1 MDEEE
6 VQQPKQKINL
16 DSFFNRL
23 DTVEE
28 VANDGLKQSKLNVNA
43 IKANK
48 TLIDSISVS
57 IEAMRTE
64 IRDIANYIVIEKKFE
79 KDAAEDRRFE
89 AEDKEQKQK
98 MDERLKALLPE
109 KKQTVESPPE
119 EEKKGGGL
127 GGFMSGLLKVIGGLG
142 LIAGLAALVT
152 VALPVLGPILL
163 GALGI
168 GLTALVFTKLG
179 PPLVK
184 WVKGMFNKIKNFLG
198 NVFKPVEKIPVV
210 GKSLSGMLKG
220 GLVGGIGGVGSA
232 VAGALSGALA
242 AKGSGGSGGNGG
254 VTSNS
259 NMNLENG
266 ENVEKNLKKTLEKNN
281 LLEKENGKS
290 GGYTEEFPNEGGT
303 SEFSYSE
310 SADGSESNIKK
321 TYEGVP
327 NRIDLETGKTYILG
341 TEVTTDG
348 YNEFGALPE
357 ESKTNIDVLKEI
369 VKKHKVTKIEPE
381 SNNNKK
387 ELIQSFSKNSNDSST
402 VIANELTDISRQ
414 KDISSQIKNNQ
425 VPKNASQV
433 SSAEIKGTGTTVTY
447 VRALSNQY
455 LSIASNK
462 LPPEVARM
470 IQ

>member
-1 MDEEE
+1 MDEE
-6 VQQPKQKINL
+6 QSNKKIDIN
-16 DSFFNRL
+16 SFFDRT
-23 DTVEE
+23 DEVEE
-28 VANDGLKQSKLNVNA
+28 VANKALKQSSLSMNA
-43 IKANK
+43 VKANQ
-48 TLIDSISVS
+48 TLINSISVS

-64 IRDIANYIVIEKKFE
+64 IRDIANYIVIEKKLE

-89 AEDKEQKQK
+89 EEDKAQKAK

-109 KKQTVESPPE
+109 KKQTVESPS
-119 EEKKGGGL
+119 EEKKGG

-142 LIAGLAALVT
+142 LIAGIAALAT

-163 GALGI
+163 GALGV
-168 GLTALVFTKLG
+168 GLVGLVIAKIG

-184 WVKGMFNKIKNFLG
+184 WVKGMFNKIKNFLDR
-198 NVFKPVEKIPVV
+198 VFKPVEKIPVV
-210 GKSLSGMLKG
+210 GKPLKGMLIG
-220 GLVGGIGGVGSA
+220 GLIGGIGGVGVA
-232 VAGALSGALA
+232 AAGALMGAL
-242 AKGSGGSGGNGG
+242 KGASGGEGGSNGG
-254 VTSNS
+254 VTSDS
-259 NMNLENG
+259 NMSLESENG
-266 ENVEKNLKKTLEKNN
+266 SEKKLEKKLEKQN
-281 LLEKENGKS
+281 LLEKKNGNS

-321 TYEGVP
+321 TYEGVT
-327 NRIDLETGKTYILG
+327 NRIDRETGKTYILG

-381 SNNNKK
+381 SNNNNK
-387 ELIQSFSKNSNDSST
+387 ELIQSFNKNSST
-402 VIANELTDISRQ
+402 GGENTNSVDNLMKQKTIAQ
-414 KDISSQIKNNQ
+414 NNNINI
-425 VPKNASQV
+425 PKNASQV
-433 SSAEIKGTGTTVTY
+433 SAAEIKGTGTTVSY
-447 VRALSNQY
+447 VRTLSNQY
-455 LSIASNK
+455 LSISNNK

>member
-28 VANDGLKQSKLNVNA
+28 VANNGLKQSTLNINA

-64 IRDIANYIVIEKKFE
+64 IRDIANYIVIEKKLE
-79 KDAAEDRRFE
+79 KDAEEDRRFE

-152 VALPVLGPILL
+152 VALPALVPILL

-184 WVKGMFNKIKNFLG
+184 WVKGMFNKIKNFLS
-198 NVFKPVEKIPVV
+198 NIFKPVEKVPVV
-210 GKSLSGMLKG
+210 GKPLKGMLIG
-220 GLVGGIGGVGSA
+220 GLVGGIGGVGNA
-232 VAGALSGALA
+232 AAGALSGALA

-254 VTSNS
+254 NGTVTSDS
-259 NMNLENG
+259 NMSLESKNG
-266 ENVEKNLKKTLEKNN
+266 VEKNLEKTLEKQN
-281 LLEKENGKS
+281 LLEKETKS
-290 GGYTEEFPNEGGT
+290 
-303 SEFSYSE
+303 
-310 SADGSESNIKK
+310 
-321 TYEGVP
+321 
-327 NRIDLETGKTYILG
+327 
-341 TEVTTDG
+341 
-348 YNEFGALPE
+348 
-357 ESKTNIDVLKEI
+357 
-369 VKKHKVTKIEPE
+369 
-381 SNNNKK
+381 
-387 ELIQSFSKNSNDSST
+387 QSND
-402 VIANELTDISRQ
+402 INF
-414 KDISSQIKNNQ
+414 K
-425 VPKNASQV
+425 
-433 SSAEIKGTGTTVTY
+433 
-447 VRALSNQY
+447 SN
-455 LSIASNK
+455 
-462 LPPEVARM
+462 
-470 IQ
+470 

>member
-28 VANDGLKQSKLNVNA
+28 VANNGLKQSTLNVNA

-48 TLIDSISVS
+48 TLIESISVS

-64 IRDIANYIVIEKKFE
+64 IREIANYIVIEKKFE

-184 WVKGMFNKIKNFLG
+184 WVKGMFNKIKNFLS

-210 GKSLSGMLKG
+210 GKPLKG
-220 GLVGGIGGVGSA
+220 LTGTIVGGIGGVGNA
-232 VAGALSGALA
+232 VANALSGALKA
-242 AKGSGGSGGNGG
+242 REGGSGDGGNGT
-254 VTSNS
+254 VTSDS
-259 NMNLENG
+259 NMSLESENG
-266 ENVEKNLKKTLEKNN
+266 IEKKLEKTLEKQN
-281 LLEKENGKS
+281 LLEKETK
-290 GGYTEEFPNEGGT
+290 
-303 SEFSYSE
+303 
-310 SADGSESNIKK
+310 SESNNINFKSEFK
-321 TYEGVP
+321 EGNYEFSSSEKDGVTSTSSKFEGQA
-327 NRIDLETGKTYILG
+327 RFDLETGKAYILG
-341 TEVTTDG
+341 EEVTHEG
-348 YNEFGALPE
+348 YNEYINLPE
-357 ESKTNIDVLKEI
+357 KERLSKDGMMRIIEKYA
-369 VKKHKVTKIEPE
+369 VTKIEPE

-387 ELIQSFSKNSNDSST
+387 ELIQSFSKNSNAIST

-425 VPKNASQV
+425 VPNNAPQV
-433 SSAEIKGTGTTVTY
+433 SSAEIKGTGTTVSY

-455 LSIASNK
+455 LSIANNK
-462 LPPEVARM
+462 FPPEVARM

>member
-28 VANDGLKQSKLNVNA
+28 VANDGLKQSTLNVNA

-64 IRDIANYIVIEKKFE
+64 IREIANYIVIEKKFE

-152 VALPVLGPILL
+152 VALPALVPILL

-184 WVKGMFNKIKNFLG
+184 WVKGMFNKIKNFLS

-210 GKSLSGMLKG
+210 GKPLKSMLTG
-220 GLVGGIGGVGSA
+220 GLVGGIGGVGNA
-232 VAGALSGALA
+232 VAGALSGALKA
-242 AKGSGGSGGNGG
+242 REGGSGDGGNGT
-254 VTSNS
+254 VTSDS
-259 NMNLENG
+259 NMSLESENG
-266 ENVEKNLKKTLEKNN
+266 VEKKLEKTLEKQN
-281 LLEKENGKS
+281 LLEKETKS
-290 GGYTEEFPNEGGT
+290 QSNDINFK
-303 SEFSYSE
+303 SEFKEGSYEFSSSE
-310 SADGSESNIKK
+310 KDGVTSTSSKF
-321 TYEGVP
+321 EGQARFDVK
-327 NRIDLETGKTYILG
+327 TGKAYILG
-341 TEVTTDG
+341 EEVTHEG
-348 YNEFGALPE
+348 YNEYINLPE
-357 ESKTNIDVLKEI
+357 KERLSKDGMMRIIEKYA
-369 VKKHKVTKIEPE
+369 VTKIEPE
-381 SNNNKK
+381 INNNKK
-387 ELIQSFSKNSNDSST
+387 ELIQSFSKNSST
-402 VIANELTDISRQ
+402 GGENVQRVGDALIGKKINANPSMF
-414 KDISSQIKNNQ
+414 

-433 SSAEIKGTGTTVTY
+433 SSAEIKGTGTTVSY
-447 VRALSNQY
+447 IRALSNQY
-455 LSIASNK
+455 LSIANNK

>member
-28 VANDGLKQSKLNVNA
+28 VANNGLKQSTLNINA

-64 IRDIANYIVIEKKFE
+64 IRDIANYIVIEKKLE
-79 KDAAEDRRFE
+79 KDAEEDRRFE

-152 VALPVLGPILL
+152 VALPALVPILL

-184 WVKGMFNKIKNFLG
+184 WVKGMFNKIKNFLS
-198 NVFKPVEKIPVV
+198 NIFKPVEKVPVV
-210 GKSLSGMLKG
+210 GKPLKGMLIG
-220 GLVGGIGGVGSA
+220 GLVGGIGGVGNA
-232 VAGALSGALA
+232 AAGALSGALA

-259 NMNLENG
+259 NMNLETG
-266 ENVEKNLKKTLEKNN
+266 ENVEKNLEKTLEKQN
-281 LLEKENGKS
+281 LLEKETKS
-290 GGYTEEFPNEGGT
+290 QSNDINFK
-303 SEFSYSE
+303 SEFKEGNYEFSSSE
-310 SADGSESNIKK
+310 KDGVTSTSSKF
-321 TYEGVP
+321 EGQA
-327 NRIDLETGKTYILG
+327 RFDLKTGKAYILG
-341 TEVTTDG
+341 EEVTHEG
-348 YNEFGALPE
+348 YNEYINLPE
-357 ESKTNIDVLKEI
+357 KERFSKDGMMRIIEKYA
-369 VKKHKVTKIEPE
+369 VTKIEPE

-387 ELIQSFSKNSNDSST
+387 ELIQSFSKNSST
-402 VIANELTDISRQ
+402 GGENVQRVGDALIGKKVNANP
-414 KDISSQIKNNQ
+414 NMF
-425 VPKNASQV
+425 VPKNAPQV
-433 SSAEIKGTGTTVTY
+433 SSAEIKGTGTTVSY
-447 VRALSNQY
+447 IRALSNQY
-455 LSIASNK
+455 LSIANNK

>member
-1 MDEEE
+1 MDEE
-6 VQQPKQKINL
+6 QSNKKIDIN
-16 DSFFNRL
+16 SFFDRA
-23 DTVEE
+23 DKVEE
-28 VANDGLKQSKLNVNA
+28 VANKALKQSSLSMNA
-43 IKANK
+43 VKANQ
-48 TLIDSISVS
+48 TLINSISVS

-64 IRDIANYIVIEKKFE
+64 IRDIANYIIIEKKLE

-89 AEDKEQKQK
+89 EEDKAQKAK

-109 KKQTVESPPE
+109 KKQTVESPS
-119 EEKKGGGL
+119 EEKKGG

-142 LIAGLAALVT
+142 LIAGIAALAT

-163 GALGI
+163 GALGV
-168 GLTALVFTKLG
+168 GLVGLVIAKIG
-179 PPLVK
+179 PPLVE
-184 WVKGMFNKIKNFLG
+184 WVKGMFNKIKNFLD

-232 VAGALSGALA
+232 VAGALIGAL
-242 AKGSGGSGGNGG
+242 KGASGGGGGGNGT

-259 NMNLENG
+259 NMSLESENG
-266 ENVEKNLKKTLEKNN
+266 SEKKLEKTLEKNN
-281 LLEKENGKS
+281 LLEKENEKN
-290 GGYTEEFPNEGGT
+290 GGYTEEFPNEGGK

-321 TYEGVP
+321 TYEGVT
-327 NRIDLETGKTYILG
+327 NRFDMEEGKAYILG
-341 TEVTTDG
+341 TEVSFDG
-348 YNEFGALPE
+348 YNEFLALPE

-387 ELIQSFSKNSNDSST
+387 ELIQSFSKNSNASST
-402 VIANELTDISRQ
+402 VIANELTDVSRQ

-425 VPKNASQV
+425 IPANAPQV
-433 SSAEIKGTGTTVTY
+433 SAAEIKGTGTTVSY
-447 VRALSNQY
+447 IRALSNQY
-455 LSIASNK
+455 LSIANNK
-462 LPPEVARM
+462 LPPEIARM

>member
-28 VANDGLKQSKLNVNA
+28 VANNGLKQSTLNVNA

-64 IRDIANYIVIEKKFE
+64 IRDIANFIVIEKKLE
-79 KDAAEDRRFE
+79 KDAEEDRRFE

-127 GGFMSGLLKVIGGLG
+127 GSFMSGLLKVIGGLG
-142 LIAGLAALVT
+142 LIAGIAALVT
-152 VALPVLGPILL
+152 VALPALVPILL

-184 WVKGMFNKIKNFLG
+184 WVKGMFNKIKNFLS

-210 GKSLSGMLKG
+210 GKPLKGMLIG
-220 GLVGGIGGVGSA
+220 GIVGGIGGVGNA

-242 AKGSGGSGGNGG
+242 AKGSGGGDGGNGA
-254 VTSNS
+254 VTSDS
-259 NMNLENG
+259 NMSLESENG
-266 ENVEKNLKKTLEKNN
+266 SEKKLEKTLEKQN
-281 LLEKENGKS
+281 LLEKETKS
-290 GGYTEEFPNEGGT
+290 QSNDINFK
-303 SEFSYSE
+303 SEFKEGSYKFSSSE
-310 SADGSESNIKK
+310 KDGVTSTSSEF
-321 TYEGVP
+321 EGTA
-327 NRIDLETGKTYILG
+327 RFDLDTGKAYILG
-341 TEVTTDG
+341 EEVTLEG
-348 YNEFGALPE
+348 YNEYINLPDE
-357 ESKTNIDVLKEI
+357 ERFSKDGMMRIIEKYA
-369 VKKHKVTKIEPE
+369 VTKIEPE
-381 SNNNKK
+381 INNDKK
-387 ELIQSFSKNSNDSST
+387 ELIQSFSKNSNASST

-414 KDISSQIKNNQ
+414 KDISRQIKNNQ
-425 VPKNASQV
+425 VPNIAPQV
-433 SSAEIKGTGTTVTY
+433 SSAEIKGTGTTVSY

-455 LSIASNK
+455 LSIANNK

>member
-1 MDEEE
+1 MDEE
-6 VQQPKQKINL
+6 QSNKKIDIN
-16 DSFFNRL
+16 SFFDRA
-23 DTVEE
+23 DKVEE
-28 VANDGLKQSKLNVNA
+28 VANKALKQSSLSMNA
-43 IKANK
+43 VKANQ
-48 TLIDSISVS
+48 TLINSISVS

-64 IRDIANYIVIEKKFE
+64 IRDIANFIVIERKLE
-79 KDAAEDRRFE
+79 KDAEEDRRFE

-142 LIAGLAALVT
+142 LVAGLAALVT
-152 VALPVLGPILL
+152 VALPVLVPILL

-198 NVFKPVEKIPVV
+198 RVFKPVEKIPVV
-210 GKSLSGMLKG
+210 GKPLSGMLKG
-220 GLVGGIGGVGSA
+220 GLVGGIGGVGNA
-232 VAGALSGALA
+232 AAGALSGALKA
-242 AKGSGGSGGNGG
+242 GEGSGSNGT
-254 VTSNS
+254 VTSDS
-259 NMNLENG
+259 NMSLESENG
-266 ENVEKNLKKTLEKNN
+266 IEKKLEKTLENQN
-281 LLEKENGKS
+281 LLEKKNENN
-290 GGYTEEFPNEGGT
+290 GGYTEEFPNEGGKST
-303 SEFSYSE
+303 FEFSE
-310 SADGSESNIKK
+310 SVDGSESNIKK
-321 TYEGVP
+321 TYEGVT

-341 TEVTTDG
+341 TEVTADG

-357 ESKTNIDVLKEI
+357 ESKENIDVLKEI

-381 SNNNKK
+381 SNNSKK
-387 ELIQSFSKNSNDSST
+387 DLIQPFSKNSNASST
-402 VIANELTDISRQ
+402 VIAKELTDVSRQ
-414 KDISSQIKNNQ
+414 KDISSQVKNNQ
-425 VPKNASQV
+425 IPANAPQV
-433 SSAEIKGTGTTVTY
+433 SAAEIKGTGTTVSY
-447 VRALSNQY
+447 IRALSNQY
-455 LSIASNK
+455 LSIANNK

>member
-1 MDEEE
+1 MDEE
-6 VQQPKQKINL
+6 QSNKKIDIN
-16 DSFFNRL
+16 SFFDRA
-23 DTVEE
+23 DKVEE
-28 VANDGLKQSKLNVNA
+28 VANKALKQSSLSMNA
-43 IKANK
+43 VKANQ
-48 TLIDSISVS
+48 TLINSISVS

-64 IRDIANYIVIEKKFE
+64 IRDIANYIVIEKKLE

-89 AEDKEQKQK
+89 EEDKAQKAK

-142 LIAGLAALVT
+142 LVAGLAALVT
-152 VALPVLGPILL
+152 VALPVLVPILL

-210 GKSLSGMLKG
+210 GKPLSGMLKG
-220 GLVGGIGGVGSA
+220 GLVGGIGGVGNA
-232 VAGALSGALA
+232 AAGALSGALKA
-242 AKGSGGSGGNGG
+242 GEGSGSNGT
-254 VTSNS
+254 VTSDS
-259 NMNLENG
+259 NMSLESENG
-266 ENVEKNLKKTLEKNN
+266 IEKKLEKTLENQN
-281 LLEKENGKS
+281 LLEKKNENN
-290 GGYTEEFPNEGGT
+290 GGYTEEFPNEGGKST
-303 SEFSYSE
+303 FEFSE
-310 SADGSESNIKK
+310 SVDGSESNIKK
-321 TYEGVP
+321 TYEGVT

-341 TEVTTDG
+341 TEVTADG

-357 ESKTNIDVLKEI
+357 ESKENIDVLKEI

-381 SNNNKK
+381 SNNSKK
-387 ELIQSFSKNSNDSST
+387 DLIQPFSKNSNASST
-402 VIANELTDISRQ
+402 VIAKELTDVSRQ
-414 KDISSQIKNNQ
+414 KDISSQVKNNQ
-425 VPKNASQV
+425 IPANAPQV
-433 SSAEIKGTGTTVTY
+433 SAAEIKGTGTTVSY
-447 VRALSNQY
+447 IRALSNQY
-455 LSIASNK
+455 LSIANNK

>member
-57 IEAMRTE
+57 IEAMQTQ
-64 IRDIANYIVIEKKFE
+64 IRDIANFIVIERKLE
-79 KDAAEDRRFE
+79 KDAEEDRRFE
-89 AEDKEQKQK
+89 AEDKAQKAK
-98 MDERLKALLPE
+98 MDERLKALIPE
-109 KKQTVESPPE
+109 KKQKVESPPE
-119 EEKKGGGL
+119 EKKGG
-127 GGFMSGLLKVIGGLG
+127 FMAGLLKVIGGLG

-152 VALPVLGPILL
+152 VALPVLAPILL
-163 GALGI
+163 GALGV
-168 GLTALVFTKLG
+168 GLVALVFTKLG
-179 PPLVK
+179 PPLYK

-232 VAGALSGALA
+232 VAGALSGAL
-242 AKGSGGSGGNGG
+242 KGASGGEGGGNGT
-254 VTSNS
+254 VTSDS
-259 NMNLENG
+259 NMSLESENG
-266 ENVEKNLKKTLEKNN
+266 VEKKLEKTLEKNN
-281 LLEKENGKS
+281 LLEKENEKN
-290 GGYTEEFPNEGGT
+290 GGYTEEFPNEGGK

-321 TYEGVP
+321 TYEGVT

-341 TEVTTDG
+341 EEVTLEGYDEYMNLPDKERDSKDG
-348 YNEFGALPE
+348 MMRIIEKYA
-357 ESKTNIDVLKEI
+357 
-369 VKKHKVTKIEPE
+369 VTKIEPE
-381 SNNNKK
+381 INNNKK
-387 ELIQSFSKNSNDSST
+387 ELIQSFSKNSNASST
-402 VIANELTDISRQ
+402 VIANELTDVSRQ

-425 VPKNASQV
+425 IPANAPQV
-433 SSAEIKGTGTTVTY
+433 SAAEIKGTGTTVSY
-447 VRALSNQY
+447 IRALSNQY
-455 LSIASNK
+455 LSIANNK
-462 LPPEVARM
+462 LPPEIARM

>member
-1 MDEEE
+1 MDEE
-6 VQQPKQKINL
+6 QSNKKIDIN
-16 DSFFNRL
+16 SFFDRA
-23 DTVEE
+23 DKVEE
-28 VANDGLKQSKLNVNA
+28 VANKALKQSSLSMNA
-43 IKANK
+43 VKANQ
-48 TLIDSISVS
+48 TLINSISVS

-64 IRDIANYIVIEKKFE
+64 IRDIANYIVIEKKLE

-89 AEDKEQKQK
+89 EEDKAQKAK

-109 KKQTVESPPE
+109 KKQTVESPS
-119 EEKKGGGL
+119 EEKKGG

-142 LIAGLAALVT
+142 LIAGIAALAT

-163 GALGI
+163 GALGV
-168 GLTALVFTKLG
+168 GLVGLVIAKIG
-179 PPLVK
+179 PPLVE
-184 WVKGMFNKIKNFLG
+184 WVKGMFNKIKNFLD

-232 VAGALSGALA
+232 VAGALIGAL
-242 AKGSGGSGGNGG
+242 KGASGGGGGGNGT

-259 NMNLENG
+259 NMSLESENG
-266 ENVEKNLKKTLEKNN
+266 SEKKLEKTLEKNN
-281 LLEKENGKS
+281 LLEKENEKN
-290 GGYTEEFPNEGGT
+290 GGYTEEFPNEGGK

-321 TYEGVP
+321 TYEGVT

-387 ELIQSFSKNSNDSST
+387 ELIQSFSKNSNASST
-402 VIANELTDISRQ
+402 VIANELTDVSRQ

-425 VPKNASQV
+425 IPANAPQV
-433 SSAEIKGTGTTVTY
+433 SAAEIKGTGTTVSY
-447 VRALSNQY
+447 IRALSNQY
-455 LSIASNK
+455 LSIANNK
-462 LPPEVARM
+462 LPPEIARM